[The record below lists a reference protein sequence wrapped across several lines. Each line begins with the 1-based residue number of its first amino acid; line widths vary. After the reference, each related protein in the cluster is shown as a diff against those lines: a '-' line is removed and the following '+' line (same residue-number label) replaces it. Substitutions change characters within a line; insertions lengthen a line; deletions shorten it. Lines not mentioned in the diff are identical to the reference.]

1 LKERKKERKKEKK
14 VISLITRKNN
24 KMGLFF
30 VLMDMRERERKE
42 EKVKERFYM

>member
-1 LKERKKERKKEKK
+1 

-30 VLMDMRERERKE
+30 VLMDMRERERERKE